1 MRAKPHANGRDEK
14 CFLKTLFSR
23 MSSKDLM
30 NLKKAK
36 KLTAMLLVLVRQGTV
51 PCLIIFFQGKT
62 GDGFHDH

>member
-1 MRAKPHANGRDEK
+1 
-14 CFLKTLFSR
+14 

-51 PCLIIFFQGKT
+51 PCLIIFFQGNVRQGT
-62 GDGFHDH
+62 VFHDH

>member
-1 MRAKPHANGRDEK
+1 
-14 CFLKTLFSR
+14 

-62 GDGFHDH
+62 GDGFPRPLAKKA